1 MSTTRTASQPKQD
14 RSRLTRQRLLE
25 TTVRCLA
32 ERGWSA
38 STVSVIATEA
48 GISRGAL
55 QHHFPTRETLVVA
68 ALEYMFEERRAA
80 VERLGPPPG
89 DSVTATA
96 GPVDEAERVHDVV
109 STLVEVYTGDLFR
122 AALHAWTAAAAD
134 EQVRSLIAP
143 LERRFARSVHDQA
156 VSQLG
161 VDDSDPHVRTLI
173 QATLDLARGLALA
186 DLLSDDSKRRHRIVA
201 TWSATLAGELGRSR
215 PPTLS

>member
-1 MSTTRTASQPKQD
+1 MSTARTTSQPKQD

-32 ERGWSA
+32 ERGWAA
-38 STVSVIATEA
+38 STVSVIASEA

-55 QHHFPTRETLVVA
+55 QHHFPTREALVVA
-68 ALEYMFEERRAA
+68 ALEYMFEERRAV
-80 VERLGPPPG
+80 VERLGVPLDDAAASTD
-89 DSVTATA
+89 DSV
-96 GPVDEAERVHDVV
+96 DEGAHVHRVV

-134 EQVRSLIAP
+134 EQVRTLIAP
-143 LERRFARSVHDQA
+143 LERRFARSVHEQA
-156 VSQLG
+156 VAQLG

-186 DLLSDDSKRRHRIVA
+186 DLLSDDSKRRRRIVR
-201 TWSATLAGELGRSR
+201 TWSATLAGELGRSQ
-215 PPTLS
+215 PPTP